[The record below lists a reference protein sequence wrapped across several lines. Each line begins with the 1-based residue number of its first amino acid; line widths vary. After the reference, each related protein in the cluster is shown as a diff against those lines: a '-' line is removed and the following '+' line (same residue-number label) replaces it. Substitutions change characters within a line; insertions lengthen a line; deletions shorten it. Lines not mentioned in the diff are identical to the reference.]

1 MVPAS
6 FEDFGIAI
14 NTVYAKLV
22 EEGTIKVKEE
32 PPVPTIPV
40 DYDWARK
47 LGLIR
52 KPSAFVSSIV
62 DERGDELV
70 YAVSP
75 SLNPQPLPVLRPFL
89 PAAAPST
96 LLLTLCWVV
105 VDAAQGMKISEVF
118 KSNLGVGGV
127 VGLIWFRKRLPDY
140 FCRFIELVLMV
151 TADHGPAVA
160 GESRFMCCPGSP
172 SGAVLVCCL
181 DLPLTVC

>member
-1 MVPAS
+1 MLPFPVNSSLSCAAGVFVPNS

-22 EEGTIKVKEE
+22 EEGVIKASVCLSACCSTDVLCARAQVRDEGA
-32 PPVPTIPV
+32 VPTIPV

-70 YAVSP
+70 YA
-75 SLNPQPLPVLRPFL
+75 
-89 PAAAPST
+89 
-96 LLLTLCWVV
+96 
-105 VDAAQGMKISEVF
+105 GMKISEVF

-140 FCRFIELVLMV
+140 FCRSVL
-151 TADHGPAVA
+151 
-160 GESRFMCCPGSP
+160 
-172 SGAVLVCCL
+172 GACL
-181 DLPLTVC
+181 ISMPERAIDAKQLH